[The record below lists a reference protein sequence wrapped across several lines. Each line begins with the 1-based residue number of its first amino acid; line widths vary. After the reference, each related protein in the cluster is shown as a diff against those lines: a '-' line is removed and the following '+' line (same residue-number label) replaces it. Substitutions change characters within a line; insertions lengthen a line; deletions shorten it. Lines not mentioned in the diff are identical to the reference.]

1 MFIVTSQSHYI
12 QRDIIF
18 RNILQR
24 ALDKA
29 DGPHNLKGS
38 VQKDDVVS

>member
-12 QRDIIF
+12 QRDIIVK
-18 RNILQR
+18 NILQR
-24 ALDKA
+24 AIDKA
-29 DGPHNLKGS
+29 GGPHNLQGS